1 MTRMTTKTLSDL
13 NVGDRITN
21 LGTISHERK
30 PLIVSAPLTFITP
43 GSPVRGVR
51 CGILAGGTEMV
62 LYPSQCDGLEI
73 VFERA

>member
-30 PLIVSAPLTFITP
+30 PLVVSAPLTFLNP
-43 GSPVRGVR
+43 GSPLQGVR
-51 CGILAGGTEMV
+51 CGTLAGGVEMV